1 MNMFHPSSAARWLDR
16 VGGWRGHGGKKKTGW
31 IVLTSHHPQP
41 PPGLRLVLFFVHISS
56 LTPRQIWFRMIVK
69 KIKRSILGH
78 DLYACYENPD
88 RVKVHLR
95 QSTLTAMCHGSANQ
109 KPYAHVEKYQCTN
122 KKMTVELIVSWGVKW
137 KIVCGTKCA
146 LPPHAMCGESAINKI

>member
-1 MNMFHPSSAARWLDR
+1 MERTWGQKENRLYRLDVTPS
-16 VGGWRGHGGKKKTGW
+16 
-31 IVLTSHHPQP
+31 PP
-41 PPGLRLVLFFVHISS
+41 PPGLSLILYFLQLSS
-56 LTPRQIWFRMIVK
+56 QTHEQIWFRMIVK
-69 KIKRSILGH
+69 KIKRYILGH

-95 QSTLTAMCHGSANQ
+95 QSTLTAMCHGPANQ

-146 LPPHAMCGESAINKI
+146 MPPLPCAEKVPSTTYH